1 MVLKKTYDKAT
12 RTQKAWHKSTMIR
25 YTEMAE
31 DEFENK
37 GNLFVTFNNGD
48 TYVYKNVLLEDYLA
62 FVGGS
67 TDASQGK
74 TLNRVIKTKYE
85 YEKVGKA
92 DLEEIAR
99 EFEAS
104 EKPEPE
110 KDRRNDTYFISGH
123 GDVSEAEFLISYGKA
138 IDAVLS
144 ANPDAR
150 FVVGDFKGVDIMA
163 QDYLIESK
171 LIDPENIT
179 VYHIG
184 DSPRNANQKVTK
196 FHGGFNSD
204 DERDAAMTEASFS
217 DIAFVRD
224 NTKMS
229 GTAKNILR
237 RHLMFA
243 N

>member
-1 MVLKKTYDKAT
+1 
-12 RTQKAWHKSTMIR
+12 
-25 YTEMAE
+25 
-31 DEFENK
+31 
-37 GNLFVTFNNGD
+37 
-48 TYVYKNVLLEDYLA
+48 LEDYLA

-99 EFEAS
+99 GFEAS

-110 KDRRNDTYFISGH
+110 EDCRNDTYFISGH

-138 IDAVLS
+138 IDLVLS
-144 ANPDAR
+144 ANPEAR